1 MSNQYYLYRENDE
14 KAISVVPLENGLKE
28 VGNFTGAY
36 FAETTKKMS
45 EEELLHFK
53 SIHNLFYEQ
62 ELGSQ
67 LNIFDL

>member
-14 KAISVVPLENGLKE
+14 KAISVVPLENGLNE

-36 FAETTKKMS
+36 FAGATKEMT

-53 SIHNLFYEQ
+53 SVHNLFYEQ

-67 LNIFDL
+67 LNIFYL